1 MLAFAM
7 AAMTAP
13 AQVVLWN
20 GENKK
25 LGSHDGFWDRADPV
39 VIEET
44 TGGNKCL
51 QITLKAAANPGD
63 WADEHR
69 MAALDLASANLQGLR
84 RISMR
89 IKMSE
94 NHYVLVKLTK
104 EGDGGYTGD
113 ETRRWAYYDGAGE
126 WRTLVYEYGD
136 GPNSGKI
143 VETGNT
149 LLEIYPYEFENKWGQ
164 TIYIDDIQLEGPLLA
179 DGTAVRTRSDNALTG
194 AVTLTGLM
202 GKGNYLCTWKGDWH
216 NEYYDD
222 YVMLNSKLSSGITSV
237 DATGATL
244 NDFDAD
250 QFFYKNVNN
259 VLYAPTGTSGS
270 HANVV
275 VDGACGN
282 LNLNAGYAFNAPS
295 GFTVTGSV
303 NIFRTT
309 RAGINSFC
317 LPVEVSEGDLLFKD
331 ADPDPLANYLA
342 TYKETGTNV
351 VFTKHAT
358 VAANTPF
365 ILDSKYA
372 VTETNLNSDHY
383 YITINCSANNK
394 TVVAT
399 PNSLGAG
406 FVGVYVPLGA
416 GEVTDKWGIA
426 DSGKL
431 QPGSSTATIK
441 AFHAYLSGEVG
452 ARASMISFDDE
463 DVTGINEIERM
474 RNVENEK
481 FYNLN
486 GQQVAQPT
494 RGLYIVNGKKVVI
507 K

>member
-1 MLAFAM
+1 MRKLFLLGMLFA
-7 AAMTAP
+7 ASVCN

-20 GENKK
+20 GEDKA
-25 LGSHDGFWDRADPV
+25 LGSHDGFWNRADPV

-51 QITLKAAANPGD
+51 RITLKENSGG

-89 IKMSE
+89 IKMSY
-94 NHYVLVKLTK
+94 NHNVLVKLTK

-113 ETRRWAYYDGAGE
+113 NTRRWAWYDGAGE
-126 WRTLVYEYGD
+126 WRTLVYEYGA
-136 GPNSGKI
+136 GPNSENI
-143 VETGNT
+143 DETGNT
-149 LLEIYPYEFENKWGQ
+149 LLEIYPYEFDNDKWGQ
-164 TIYIDDIQLEGPLLA
+164 TIFIDDIQLEGPLA
-179 DGTAVRTRSDNALTG
+179 DGTAVRTRSDDALTG

-202 GKGNYLCTWKGDWH
+202 GKGNYQCTWNGDWH
-216 NEYYDD
+216 NVSYDD
-222 YVMLNSKLSSGITSV
+222 YAMLNSKLSSGITSV

-250 QFFYKNVNN
+250 KFFNKNVNN

-317 LPVEVSEGDLLFKD
+317 LPVEVSEGDLMFKD
-331 ADPDPLANYLA
+331 DDPDPLAYYLA
-342 TYKETGTNV
+342 TYKETGANV

-372 VTETNLNSDHY
+372 VTESNLNTDGY
-383 YITINCSANNK
+383 YITIDCSVNNK

-399 PNSLGAG
+399 PNSLGAD
-406 FVGVYVPLGA
+406 FVGVYAPQSANGL
-416 GEVTDKWGIA
+416 WGIT

-431 QPGSSTATIK
+431 QPGNSAATIK

>member
-1 MLAFAM
+1 MRKLFLLGMLFA
-7 AAMTAP
+7 ATVCN

-20 GENKK
+20 GTGKTV
-25 LGSHDGFWDRADPV
+25 GSKGGFWDRAEPTV
-39 VIEET
+39 VEE
-44 TGGNKCL
+44 GGNK
-51 QITLKAAANPGD
+51 IMKFTLKANPGG
-63 WADEHR
+63 WADEHHN
-69 MAALDLASANLQGLR
+69 AALPVGDVDFKALR
-84 RISMR
+84 RLTMR
-89 IKMSE
+89 LKMTDAH
-94 NHYVLVKLTK
+94 NVLVQLEGKGGAYNA
-104 EGDGGYTGD
+104 ERIAWYNGGDG
-113 ETRRWAYYDGAGE
+113 WQV
-126 WRTLVYEYGD
+126 LVYEFAAGPDFDKITDD
-136 GPNSGKI
+136 GTNALAI
-143 VETGNT
+143 W
-149 LLEIYPYEFENKWGQ
+149 PYEKTADGEGKTF
-164 TIYIDDIQLEGPLLA
+164 YIDDIQLEGPMVNGSGIRALA
-179 DGTAVRTRSDNALTG
+179 DNALTG

-202 GKGNYLCTWKGDWH
+202 GKGNYKCTWDGTWH
-216 NEYYDD
+216 DVSYDD
-222 YVMLNSKLSSGITSV
+222 YAMLNSKLSSGITSV

-317 LPVEVSEGDLLFKD
+317 LPVEVSEGDLMFKD

-372 VTETNLNSDHY
+372 VTESNLNTGY
-383 YITINCSANNK
+383 YITIDCSVNNK

-406 FVGVYVPLGA
+406 FVGVYAPQSANGL
-416 GEVTDKWGIA
+416 WGIT

-431 QPGSSTATIK
+431 QPGSSTTIK
-441 AFHAYLSGEVG
+441 AFHAYLSDEVG

>member
-1 MLAFAM
+1 MLVFAM
-7 AAMTAP
+7 AAMTAQ

-20 GENKK
+20 GTDKEV
-25 LGSHDGFWDRADPV
+25 GSDGGFWGRAEPTV
-39 VIEET
+39 VEE
-44 TGGNKCL
+44 GGNKFMKF
-51 QITLKAAANPGD
+51 TLKANPGG
-63 WADEHR
+63 WADEHHN
-69 MAALDLASANLQGLR
+69 AALPVGDVDFKALR
-84 RISMR
+84 RLTMR
-89 IKMSE
+89 LKMTDAH
-94 NHYVLVKLTK
+94 NVLVQLEGKGNAYNA
-104 EGDGGYTGD
+104 ERIAWYDGGDG
-113 ETRRWAYYDGAGE
+113 WQV
-126 WRTLVYEYGD
+126 LVYEFAAGPDFDKITDD
-136 GPNSGKI
+136 GTNALSI
-143 VETGNT
+143 W
-149 LLEIYPYEFENKWGQ
+149 PYEKTAAGEGKTF
-164 TIYIDDIQLEGPLLA
+164 YIDDIQLEGPMVNGSGIRALA
-179 DGTAVRTRSDNALTG
+179 DGALTG

-202 GKGNYLCTWKGDWH
+202 GKGNYQCTWEGDWH
-216 NEYYDD
+216 NVSYDD

-275 VDGACGN
+275 VDGECGN

-317 LPVEVSEGDLLFKD
+317 LPVEVSEGDLMFKD
-331 ADPDPLANYLA
+331 ADAPDPLANYLA
-342 TYKETGTNV
+342 TYKETGTN

-383 YITINCSANNK
+383 YITIDCSVNNK

-406 FVGVYVPLGA
+406 FVGVYAPQSANGL
-416 GEVTDKWGIA
+416 WGINA
-426 DSGKL
+426 DGKL
-431 QPGSSTATIK
+431 QMGGASATIS
-441 AFHAYLSGEVG
+441 AFHAYLDEVPVSAREITIDDGE
-452 ARASMISFDDE
+452 
-463 DVTGINEIERM
+463 VTGIV
-474 RNVENEK
+474 NVNSLVPAEECVA
-481 FYNLN
+481 FDLQ
-486 GQQVAQPT
+486 GRQVAQPT
-494 RGLYIVNGKKVVI
+494 RGLYIVNGKKIVV

>member
-1 MLAFAM
+1 MLVFAM
-7 AAMTAP
+7 AAMTAQ

-20 GENKK
+20 GEDKE
-25 LGSHDGFWDRADPV
+25 LGSHDGFWNRADPV

-51 QITLKAAANPGD
+51 RITLKNNGD
-63 WADEHR
+63 GWADEHR
-69 MAALDLASANLQGLR
+69 MAALDLASANLKGLR

-94 NHYVLVKLTK
+94 NHNVLVKLTK

-113 ETRRWAYYDGAGE
+113 DTRRWAWYDGAGE
-126 WRTLVYEYGD
+126 WRTLVYEYGA
-136 GPNSGKI
+136 GPNSGNI

-164 TIYIDDIQLEGPLLA
+164 TIYIDDIQLEGPLA
-179 DGTAVRTRSDNALTG
+179 DGTAVRTLSDDALTG

-202 GKGNYLCTWKGDWH
+202 GKGNYQCTWDGDWH
-216 NEYYDD
+216 DVSYND
-222 YVMLNSKLSSGITSV
+222 YAMLNSKLSSGITSV

-295 GFTVTGSV
+295 DFTVTGSV

-317 LPVEVSEGDLLFKD
+317 LPVEVSEGDLMFND
-331 ADPDPLANYLA
+331 AVPDPLANYLA

-372 VTETNLNSDHY
+372 VTESNLNTDGY
-383 YITINCSANNK
+383 YITIDCSVNNK

-406 FVGVYVPLGA
+406 FVGVYAPQSANGL
-416 GEVTDKWGIA
+416 WGIA
-426 DSGKL
+426 NSGKL

-452 ARASMISFDDE
+452 ARDSMISFDDE

>member
-7 AAMTAP
+7 AAMTAS

-20 GENKK
+20 GEDKE
-25 LGSHDGFWDRADPV
+25 LGKHDGFWNRADPV

-94 NHYVLVKLTK
+94 NHNVLVKLTK

-113 ETRRWAYYDGAGE
+113 DTRRWAWYDGAGE
-126 WRTLVYEYGD
+126 WRTLVYEYGA
-136 GPNSGKI
+136 GPNSENI

-149 LLEIYPYEFENKWGQ
+149 LLEIYPYEFDNKWGQ
-164 TIYIDDIQLEGPLLA
+164 TIYIDDIQLEGPLA
-179 DGTAVRTRSDNALTG
+179 DGTAVRTLSNDALTG

-202 GKGNYLCTWKGDWH
+202 GKGNYQCTWDGAWH
-216 NEYYDD
+216 NVSYDD
-222 YVMLNSKLSSGITSV
+222 YAMLNSKLSSGITSV

-282 LNLNAGYAFNAPS
+282 LNLNAGYAFNVPS

-309 RAGINSFC
+309 RASINSFC
-317 LPVEVSEGDLLFKD
+317 LPVEVSEGDLMFK
-331 ADPDPLANYLA
+331 APDLKQLANYLA
-342 TYKETGTNV
+342 TYKETKGTNV

-394 TVVAT
+394 TVEAT

-406 FVGVYVPLGA
+406 FVGVYAPQSANGL
-416 GEVTDKWGIA
+416 WGIA

-431 QPGSSTATIK
+431 QLGSSAATIK

-452 ARASMISFDDE
+452 APASMISFDDE

>member
-1 MLAFAM
+1 MKKQLFMLAFAM

-13 AQVVLWN
+13 AQTVIF
-20 GENKK
+20 
-25 LGSHDGFWDRADPV
+25 DGANYEVNADGGFLYNRAGAKIVTED
-39 VIEET
+39 
-44 TGGNKCL
+44 GRKCL
-51 QITLKAAANPGD
+51 KMVTKANTNPSGWD
-63 WADEHR
+63 KEHYNVLR
-69 MAALDLASANLQGLR
+69 DISGVNFNGLR
-84 RISMR
+84 RVSFK
-89 IKMSE
+89 IKMSKGH
-94 NHYVLVKLTK
+94 NVLLKIASAK
-104 EGDGGYTGD
+104 RYFYYNGD
-113 ETRRWAYYDGAGE
+113 ETHKDTWQTMVFEFGIGPGNIPDSNTEMEIWPFMDEADVFDYTGE
-126 WRTLVYEYGD
+126 TV
-136 GPNSGKI
+136 
-143 VETGNT
+143 
-149 LLEIYPYEFENKWGQ
+149 F
-164 TIYIDDIQLEGPLLA
+164 IDDIQLEGPLA
-179 DGTAVRTRSDNALTG
+179 DGTAVRTRSDDALTG

-202 GKGNYLCTWKGDWH
+202 GKGNYQCTWDGDWH
-216 NEYYDD
+216 NVSYDD

-317 LPVEVSEGDLLFKD
+317 LPVEVSEGDLMFKD

-372 VTETNLNSDHY
+372 VTETNLNTDGY
-383 YITINCSANNK
+383 YITIDCSVNNK

>member
-1 MLAFAM
+1 M
-7 AAMTAP
+7 
-13 AQVVLWN
+13 V
-20 GENKK
+20 
-25 LGSHDGFWDRADPV
+25 GSKP
-39 VIEET
+39 
-44 TGGNKCL
+44 
-51 QITLKAAANPGD
+51 LK
-63 WADEHR
+63 E
-69 MAALDLASANLQGLR
+69 
-84 RISMR
+84 
-89 IKMSE
+89 
-94 NHYVLVKLTK
+94 
-104 EGDGGYTGD
+104 
-113 ETRRWAYYDGAGE
+113 
-126 WRTLVYEYGD
+126 
-136 GPNSGKI
+136 
-143 VETGNT
+143 VE
-149 LLEIYPYEFENKWGQ
+149 
-164 TIYIDDIQLEGPLLA
+164 
-179 DGTAVRTRSDNALTG
+179 DGTLTG
-194 AVTLTGLM
+194 AKTVTGSYM
-202 GKGNYLCTWKGDWH
+202 KGTYMEANDDEDYSKWK
-216 NEYYDD
+216 EYSYNDFD
-222 YVMLNSKLSSGITSV
+222 TLKIKVAAGITSIDMRGAIV
-237 DATGATL
+237 KEAYNSIGAINPNALIYATAADGDNVVIGGTCATL
-244 NDFDAD
+244 N
-250 QFFYKNVNN
+250 
-259 VLYAPTGTSGS
+259 
-270 HANVV
+270 
-275 VDGACGN
+275 
-282 LNLNAGYAFNAPS
+282 LNDGYAFNAPS

-317 LPVEVSEGDLLFKD
+317 LPVEVSEGDLMFKD

-342 TYKETGTNV
+342 TYKETGTDV

-406 FVGVYVPLGA
+406 FVGVYAPQSANGL
-416 GEVTDKWGIA
+416 WGIA
-426 DSGKL
+426 GSGKL

>member
-1 MLAFAM
+1 MLFA
-7 AAMTAP
+7 ASVCN
-13 AQVVLWN
+13 AQVVLWD
-20 GENKK
+20 GEDASITSRNAY
-25 LGSHDGFWDRADPV
+25 GGFWDRGNPSVVDNPEKDGINTSDKCLKFTMTGDDFGKKHVACPFRDWIKPNLAGNRRLSFMIKKSVNENVLVELSDPTNPGAEGYWQKV
-39 VIEET
+39 AAWYGGSGKWQKVVLDFSTNDGLNDFPGVMAITGQTSSVTENQDVYIDNIVIEPIPMVGET
-44 TGGNKCL
+44 P
-51 QITLKAAANPGD
+51 LKNVT
-63 WADEHR
+63 
-69 MAALDLASANLQGLR
+69 N
-84 RISMR
+84 
-89 IKMSE
+89 
-94 NHYVLVKLTK
+94 
-104 EGDGGYTGD
+104 
-113 ETRRWAYYDGAGE
+113 
-126 WRTLVYEYGD
+126 
-136 GPNSGKI
+136 
-143 VETGNT
+143 
-149 LLEIYPYEFENKWGQ
+149 
-164 TIYIDDIQLEGPLLA
+164 
-179 DGTAVRTRSDNALTG
+179 GTLTG
-194 AVTLTGLM
+194 AITVTGSYM
-202 GKGNYLCTWKGDWH
+202 KGKCSNANGDWFDV
-216 NEYYDD
+216 NYDD
-222 YVMLNSKLSSGITSV
+222 FATLQNKVAAGINSIDMRGAIVKEAYNSIGAINPNALIY
-237 DATGATL
+237 ATEADGDNVVIGGTCATL
-244 NDFDAD
+244 N
-250 QFFYKNVNN
+250 
-259 VLYAPTGTSGS
+259 
-270 HANVV
+270 
-275 VDGACGN
+275 
-282 LNLNAGYAFNAPS
+282 LNDGYAFNAPS

-317 LPVEVSEGDLLFKD
+317 LPVEVSEGDLMFKD

-372 VTETNLNSDHY
+372 VTESNLNTGY
-383 YITINCSANNK
+383 YITIDCSVNNK

-406 FVGVYVPLGA
+406 FVGVYAPQSANGL
-416 GEVTDKWGIA
+416 WGIT

-431 QPGSSTATIK
+431 QPGSSTTIK

>member
-1 MLAFAM
+1 MKKLFLLGMLFA
-7 AAMTAP
+7 ASVCN

-20 GENKK
+20 GEDKE
-25 LGSHDGFWDRADPV
+25 LGSHDGFWNRADPV

-51 QITLKAAANPGD
+51 RITLKENGGG

-94 NHYVLVKLTK
+94 NHNVLVKLTK

-113 ETRRWAYYDGAGE
+113 DTRRWAWYDGEGE
-126 WRTLVYEYGD
+126 WRTLVYEYGA
-136 GPNSGKI
+136 GPNSGNI

-164 TIYIDDIQLEGPLLA
+164 TIYIDDIQLEGPLA
-179 DGTAVRTRSDNALTG
+179 DGTAVRTLSDDALTG

-202 GKGNYLCTWKGDWH
+202 GKGDYQCTWDGAWH
-216 NEYYDD
+216 NVSYDD

-244 NDFDAD
+244 NDFDAN

-317 LPVEVSEGDLLFKD
+317 LPVEVSEGDLMFKD

-372 VTETNLNSDHY
+372 VTESNLNTDGY
-383 YITINCSANNK
+383 YITIDCSVNNK

-406 FVGVYVPLGA
+406 FVGVYAQQSANGL
-416 GEVTDKWGIA
+416 WGIT

-431 QPGSSTATIK
+431 QPGNSTATIK

-474 RNVENEK
+474 KNVENEK